1 VELADRALSDPV
13 LGPAL
18 RRLGDILGGISL
30 GDGGLLVAA
39 LAFILDGR
47 LLVFVLVLLVFG
59 ALVDEALGWGAA
71 FGAVLRAAADGE
83 GVAIGPFNVDVLLL
97 DSRQLAVQLVGV
109 LHLLDVK
116 LGREGA
122 QAGVEAAEVVLPRR
136 LIVVVN
142 ETEDRE
148 NSWKRGKR
156 DIVRAVVWS
165 GALDT
170 RRLSCCGSLWSLG
183 RSDCMNCC
191 WLSCS
196 DDELVDGRMAEYI

>member
-1 VELADRALSDPV
+1 MELADRALSDPV

-30 GDGGLLVAA
+30 GDGSLLVAA

-59 ALVDEALGWGAA
+59 ALVDEALGRGAA

-83 GVAIGPFNVDVLLL
+83 GVAIGPFDVDVLLL

-142 ETEDRE
+142 ETEDRGE
-148 NSWKRGKR
+148 FLEAWEERHCACGCVEWCFGYSAAELLWKSLESW
-156 DIVRAVVWS
+156 AQ
-165 GALDT
+165 
-170 RRLSCCGSLWSLG
+170 
-183 RSDCMNCC
+183 
-191 WLSCS
+191 
-196 DDELVDGRMAEYI
+196 

>member
-1 VELADRALSDPV
+1 MELADRALSDPV

-18 RRLGDILGGISL
+18 GRLGDILGGISL

-59 ALVDEALGWGAA
+59 ALVDEALGRGAA

-83 GVAIGPFNVDVLLL
+83 GVAIGPFDVDVLLL

-109 LHLLDVK
+109 LHLPDVK

-142 ETEDRE
+142 ETEDRGE
-148 NSWKRGKR
+148 FLEAREERHCACGCVEWCFGYSAAELLWKSLESW
-156 DIVRAVVWS
+156 AQ
-165 GALDT
+165 
-170 RRLSCCGSLWSLG
+170 
-183 RSDCMNCC
+183 
-191 WLSCS
+191 
-196 DDELVDGRMAEYI
+196 